1 VASRVLAQYPHW
13 EYLDAVGLRLPEAF
27 VEIARRPS
35 GGGNAE
41 AEAVPLMPR
50 AVVESMVLAGNA
62 ARCAE
67 QLARGLGS
75 RITHL
80 TVRPHAVP
88 GQNVADVI
96 RAFAQDVVPRVHQMK
111 ARGEVP

>member
-1 VASRVLAQYPHW
+1 
-13 EYLDAVGLRLPEAF
+13 
-27 VEIARRPS
+27 
-35 GGGNAE
+35 
-41 AEAVPLMPR
+41 
-50 AVVESMVLAGNA
+50 MVLAGNT

-67 QLARGLGS
+67 QLARGLGP

-88 GQNVADVI
+88 GQDVADVI